1 MEKIEGVVEE
11 IIFHNEGNGYT
22 VLSLKAGAERTTCV
36 GTLPTL
42 AAGERLRVEGEWT
55 EHPDYG
61 RQLRIRSFESVQP
74 TTRAGIERYLGSG
87 LIKGVGAATA
97 KLIVHAFG
105 EETLAVLDEAPQ
117 RLTQIPGI
125 GPKRAAMIIQSYQEQ
140 RQARQAMVFLQTYGL
155 SPALSAK
162 VVRLYGERTQSVVRA
177 DPYQLVEQVE
187 GIGFKTADAIA
198 FSLGIP
204 RDSDHRLTCGIKYL
218 LGEATRGGG
227 HLFLPQEQLAEQA
240 ARLLEVPQALCQRA
254 VSMLALSGGAVLRQV
269 NGEDVV
275 YDRYLYDAER
285 EVAVRLCR
293 LLGRARQDEGEDW
306 PAQIRAYQRKA
317 GLDLGEEQRQAVL
330 TALKSPVSVIT
341 GGPGTGK
348 TTCIRCMLALMR
360 REGTVLLCAPTG
372 RAAKRMQEASGEPA
386 QTIHRLLEYS
396 GESGSFLRGEDSPL
410 LVDSLIVDEVS
421 MVDITLMRSLLRAL
435 PSHARLVLVGDA
447 DQLPSVGAGN
457 VLGDMI
463 ASRAVPVAHLT
474 EIYRQAAQSDIVVS
488 AHRINR
494 GEMPVVNRKGG
505 DFFFQRAATA
515 AQAAQVVRELV
526 LTRLP
531 GFLGADPIRDIQV
544 MCPMKKGEAGVWAL
558 GRMLQQALNPPGPD
572 KRELTVGDALLRE
585 GDKVMQV
592 RNHYELNWTRG
603 EETGAG
609 VFNGDMGFIQ
619 SIDPQGRKVLVAF
632 DDERRVTYE
641 ESDLED
647 LETAY
652 AMSVHKSQGSEFDA
666 VVLPL
671 VSGPQMLLTRNLLY
685 TAVTRA
691 RRLVVLVGREECVR
705 QMVNSGYVNRR
716 YSNLA
721 GALREVKGV

>member
-360 REGTVLLCAPTG
+360 
-372 RAAKRMQEASGEPA
+372 
-386 QTIHRLLEYS
+386 
-396 GESGSFLRGEDSPL
+396 
-410 LVDSLIVDEVS
+410 
-421 MVDITLMRSLLRAL
+421 SLLRAL

-619 SIDPQGRKVLVAF
+619 SIDPQGRKVQVAF

-671 VSGPQMLLTRNLLY
+671 VSGPSMLLTRNLLY